1 MLSTKEIFKASP
13 VSIFLYLSIAKLIMK
28 EMPNDD
34 AVDTTDCLASNSNE
48 SILPALAIFLA
59 CLNVTHPAFTNVW
72 ASLGSVTPATFPFL
86 FSLSSGLPLAHTDL
100 WELPRASVYR
110 LSFDNSG
117 TFRSP
122 HQMQNLWF

>member
-1 MLSTKEIFKASP
+1 MKTEPPVLMLSTKEIFKASP

-59 CLNVTHPAFTNVW
+59 CLNVTHPAFTYVW
-72 ASLGSVTPATFPFL
+72 ASLGSVTPATFPSFI
-86 FSLSSGLPLAHTDL
+86 FSLIRFTACS
-100 WELPRASVYR
+100 Y
-110 LSFDNSG
+110 
-117 TFRSP
+117 
-122 HQMQNLWF
+122 